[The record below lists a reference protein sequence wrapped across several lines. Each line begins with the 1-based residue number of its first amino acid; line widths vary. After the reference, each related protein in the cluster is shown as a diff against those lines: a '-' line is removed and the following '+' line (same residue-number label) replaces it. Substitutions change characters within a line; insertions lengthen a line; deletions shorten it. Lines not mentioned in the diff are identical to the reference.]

1 MTIKQPDLQQIPAL
15 RVLWKEAFGDTDAFL
30 DTFWNTAFSADR
42 CRCVTVDDCLA
53 AALYWFD
60 CEHMGNRLA
69 YIYAV
74 ATGREYQG
82 RGVCRALIEDTH
94 DHLTARGYRGVVLV
108 PGNEALFA
116 MYAGMGYG
124 SGMQILE
131 FSCAA
136 AGNAVAVQSV
146 DAKTYGRLRRAMLP
160 ENAVIQEGENLDFL
174 QSQAELYA
182 GTDFLL
188 AARREGDT
196 LEGIELLGNKGA
208 ASGILRALGCAYG
221 MFRMPGTGKPF
232 AMYRAL
238 GAGDTPAPAYFGIAF
253 D

>member
-1 MTIKQPDLQQIPAL
+1 MTIKQPDLQRIPAL
-15 RVLWKEAFGDTDAFL
+15 RALWQEAFGDTDAFL

-42 CRCVTVDDCLA
+42 CRCVTVDDGLA

-60 CEHMGNRLA
+60 CECMGNRLA

-74 ATGREYQG
+74 ATGREYRG
-82 RGVCRALIEDTH
+82 RGICRALMEDTH
-94 DHLTARGYRGVVLV
+94 DHLTALGYRGAVLV
-108 PGNEALFA
+108 PGSEALFS

-124 SGMQILE
+124 SGMQIRE

-136 AGNAVAVQSV
+136 AENAVAVQSV

-174 QSQAELYA
+174 QTQAELYV

-188 AARREGDT
+188 AVRREGDT
-196 LEGIELLGNKGA
+196 LEGIELLGNGDA
-208 ASGILRALGCAYG
+208 APGILKALDCKSGV
-221 MFRMPGTGKPF
+221 FRMPGEGKPF
-232 AMYRAL
+232 AMYHAL
-238 GAGDTPAPAYFGIAF
+238 GTCGLPAPAYFGIAF